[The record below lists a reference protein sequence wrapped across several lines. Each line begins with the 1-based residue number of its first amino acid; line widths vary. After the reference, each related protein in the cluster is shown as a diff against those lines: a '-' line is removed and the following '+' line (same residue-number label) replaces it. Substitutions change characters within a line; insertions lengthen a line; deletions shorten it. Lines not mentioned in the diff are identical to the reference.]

1 MKCSLWGYVEV
12 IYGGNGS
19 CMAEIVGILDEADRR
34 LLREIQA
41 DGRVPVVE
49 LAQRIGLSKTPC
61 LKRLRR
67 LERDGVIRGYRADID
82 PDKIRQGYLAY
93 VQVKLSS
100 TTRKTLDSFNAA
112 VREVPEIMSCH
123 MMAGGFDYLLKI
135 RTRDMRAYR
144 QFMGDVLSQL
154 PNIAQTSTFPVMEQ
168 VKESHELKIEGLD
181 RQK

>member
-1 MKCSLWGYVEV
+1 MSGQL
-12 IYGGNGS
+12 
-19 CMAEIVGILDEADRR
+19 GILDEADRR
-34 LLREIQA
+34 ILREVQS

-67 LERDGVIRGYRADID
+67 LEKDGVIRGYRADID
-82 PDKIRQGYLAY
+82 PDKIRQGYLVY

-100 TTRKTLDSFNAA
+100 TTREVLDAFNEA
-112 VREVPEIMSCH
+112 VRGVPEIMSCH

-135 RTRDMRAYR
+135 RTSDMKAYR

-168 VKESHELKIEGLD
+168 VKESHELIIEGMGG
-181 RQK
+181 

>member
-1 MKCSLWGYVEV
+1 MSGQL
-12 IYGGNGS
+12 
-19 CMAEIVGILDEADRR
+19 GILDEADRR
-34 LLREIQA
+34 ILREVQS

-67 LERDGVIRGYRADID
+67 LEKDGVIRGYRADID
-82 PDKIRQGYLAY
+82 PDKIRQGYLVY

-100 TTRKTLDSFNAA
+100 TTREVLDAFNKA
-112 VREVPEIMSCH
+112 VRGVPEIMSCH

-135 RTRDMRAYR
+135 RTSDMKAYR

-168 VKESHELKIEGLD
+168 VKESHELII
-181 RQK
+181 

>member
-1 MKCSLWGYVEV
+1 MSGQL
-12 IYGGNGS
+12 
-19 CMAEIVGILDEADRR
+19 GILDEADRR
-34 LLREIQA
+34 ILREVQS

-67 LERDGVIRGYRADID
+67 LEKDGVIRGYRADID
-82 PDKIRQGYLAY
+82 PDKIRQGYLVY

-100 TTRKTLDSFNAA
+100 TTREVLDAFNKA
-112 VREVPEIMSCH
+112 VRGVPEIMSCH

-135 RTRDMRAYR
+135 RTSDMKAYR

-168 VKESHELKIEGLD
+168 VKESHELIIEGMG
-181 RQK
+181 R